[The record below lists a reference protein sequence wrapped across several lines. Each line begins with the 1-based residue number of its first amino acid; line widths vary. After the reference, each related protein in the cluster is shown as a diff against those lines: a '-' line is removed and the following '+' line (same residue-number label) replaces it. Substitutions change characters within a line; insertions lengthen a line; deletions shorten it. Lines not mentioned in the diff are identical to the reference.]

1 MSNETEEELGFNPAR
16 RDFLMY
22 ASATVGVMILGT
34 AGVGLITTFRP
45 STETKKGE
53 VVERTVVGLEAGSQV
68 EVQNL
73 QGQLYYIRRRTAD
86 EIAISQ
92 AWTVEK
98 MELAGSGSMGFKDIE
113 LDSARVKNP
122 EYLVVE
128 ARCTHLGCA
137 PVEQDVEL
145 KLATNIDGEGRE
157 PGYFCPCHGSKYD
170 ISGRVRVGPA
180 VLNLVVPPY
189 TIVEVDGAPS
199 KIIIGKEA

>member
-113 LDSARVKNP
+113 LDSDRVKNP

-145 KLATNIDGEGRE
+145 KLAADIDGEGRE